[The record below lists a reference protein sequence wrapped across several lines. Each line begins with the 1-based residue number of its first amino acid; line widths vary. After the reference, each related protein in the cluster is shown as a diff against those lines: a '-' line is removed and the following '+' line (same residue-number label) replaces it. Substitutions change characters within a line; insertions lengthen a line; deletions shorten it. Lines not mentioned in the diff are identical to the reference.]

1 MSLLFDLQVLQ
12 GTWTLSF
19 SLVENDKME
28 LAASLLA
35 ASLLAKDISIMLPTD
50 VVIVD
55 KFDADV
61 SAHVSYILKKS

>member
-28 LAASLLA
+28 LA

>member
-35 ASLLAKDISIMLPTD
+35 KDISIMLPID